1 MAEDDNF
8 DLDIYGDDVHDDEQ
22 ANPSHQVPVTE
33 PEPEPEPEQEQ
44 EQEPDAAH
52 GAEDD
57 DRSSGTAHP
66 NEQTPIQ
73 NQSPPKSNPI
83 PAKPVVQPK
92 SQGVK
97 RKGIDERPVDVNS
110 TNAVQLTELNWW
122 VTEEEI
128 RGWCNKAGCED
139 ELKDISFNEHKV
151 NGKSKG

>member
-8 DLDIYGDDVHDDEQ
+8 DLDIYGDDVQDEEQ
-22 ANPSHQVPVTE
+22 SNQVQTDNQIQDQV
-33 PEPEPEPEQEQ
+33 QNQ
-44 EQEPDAAH
+44 DATI

-57 DRSSGTAHP
+57 DRSSGTAQP
-66 NEQTPIQ
+66 NEPTPTQAPSQQT
-73 NQSPPKSNPI
+73 SSPKSNPI
-83 PAKPVVQPK
+83 PAKPLVVQSNP

-139 ELKDISFNEHKV
+139 
-151 NGKSKG
+151 

>member
-1 MAEDDNF
+1 MAEDDTF
-8 DLDIYGDDVHDDEQ
+8 DLDIYGDDVHDEEQ
-22 ANPSHQVPVTE
+22 TNPSNQGQ
-33 PEPEPEPEQEQ
+33 EPEQN
-44 EQEPDAAH
+44 ATH

-57 DRSSGTAHP
+57 DRSTGTAHP
-66 NEQTPIQ
+66 NEQQTPMQ
-73 NQSPPKSNPI
+73 DQSQQQQQQQEPSPPKSNPI
-83 PAKPVVQPK
+83 PAKPEVLPK
-92 SQGVK
+92 SSHGVK

-122 VTEEEI
+122 VTEEDI